1 MRKNKRRD
9 DDDTEVDMTPML
21 DIVFIMLIFF
31 IVTTS
36 FVKES
41 GIDINRPKPDKSE
54 QESNIRPILIA
65 IDENSEITMGSQI
78 VDVDAII
85 ARVQVA
91 RAQRPKAGIV
101 VMAHADAYS
110 GLVVRAVDSA
120 KLAGGGT
127 ITVVREPK

>member
-91 RAQRPKAGIV
+91 RAQRPKGPRRQPRVRQPARLP
-101 VMAHADAYS
+101 HPDYPRKS
-110 GLVVRAVDSA
+110 GRAEFR
-120 KLAGGGT
+120 
-127 ITVVREPK
+127 IP